1 MKKKLLPLLLAA
13 LLLITVPFTVHAND
27 PGAPLIVDNASL
39 LSSDE
44 EAALTTKAHQ
54 LKAEYQMDVVILT
67 VNTTDGQS
75 PQHYAESYYDRNGYA
90 KDGVL
95 LLISME
101 ERDWYICTT
110 GRAQDIFLD
119 RVIDRLGYTFV
130 PYLSGGDYADGFH
143 TFLDALPK
151 YLTTQSQPSA
161 ARTIQPLHI
170 AVCLLIGLAF
180 GGITLLI
187 MRSQMKTA
195 RPQHGASQ
203 YLDRDSFRLNIV
215 QDRYLY
221 SQISKT
227 PKPDS
232 NSGSHGG
239 GHGGS
244 SHGGGGGKF

>member
-1 MKKKLLPLLLAA
+1 MKKKLLSLLLTV
-13 LLLITVPFTVHAND
+13 LLLITVPFTVYANE
-27 PGAPLIVDNASL
+27 PGTPLIVDNANL

-44 EAALTTKAHQ
+44 KADLTAKAHQ

-90 KDGVL
+90 KDGIL
-95 LLISME
+95 LLLSTE

-110 GRAQDIFLD
+110 GKARDIFTN
-119 RVIDRLGYTFV
+119 RVIDRLGDTFV

-143 TFLDALPK
+143 TFLDTLPE
-151 YLTTQSQPSA
+151 YFTTQTPISA
-161 ARTIQPLHI
+161 AHTIQPLHI
-170 AVCLLIGLAF
+170 VICLFIGMSI
-180 GGITLLI
+180 GGISIFI
-187 MRSQMKTA
+187 MRSRMKTD
-195 RPQHGASQ
+195 RPQHSASQ
-203 YLDRDSFRLNIV
+203 YLDRGSFRLNIA

-221 SQISKT
+221 SRISKT
-227 PKPDS
+227 PKPDHS
-232 NSGSHGG
+232 SGSHGG